1 MIKLYVNQQNW
12 VTVEKLYVNLEKV
25 VAERKV

>member
-1 MIKLYVNQQNW
+1 MIKLFVNQLNW
-12 VTVEKLYVNLEKV
+12 VTVEKVYINLEKV